1 MSPQIRAFI
10 WDVDGT
16 LAETE
21 EAHRLSFNEAF
32 AAAGL
37 GWDWDRAAYRRLLL
51 TTGGKERIRAH
62 ANAVGLALADEQI
75 RALHADKTRRYTR
88 MVAEGRVALRPGVT
102 EMIAKGRAAGIA
114 QAIATT
120 TSRPN
125 IDALV
130 EAAFAQPAD
139 RVFDVIAAGDEVIT
153 KKPAPD
159 VYLLALSRL
168 ELAAADCIAFEDS
181 RPGAASARAA
191 GLRIVLTPSAYTEGD
206 DFGAVDW
213 MIAGLD
219 APLPLDLARQLG
231 CSV

>member
-1 MSPQIRAFI
+1 MSPRIRAFI

-21 EAHRLSFNEAF
+21 EAHRLSFNAAF

-37 GWDWDRAAYRRLLL
+37 DWDWDRQDYRRLLL

-62 ANAVGLALADEQI
+62 AESIGHQIADAEI
-75 RALHADKTRRYTR
+75 RALHADKTLHYTR
-88 MVAEGRVALRPGVT
+88 MVAEGAVALRAGIAQA
-102 EMIAKGRAAGIA
+102 IAKGRAAGIA

-125 IDALV
+125 VDALV
-130 EAAFAQPAD
+130 EAAFGRPAD
-139 RVFDVIAAGDEVIT
+139 QVFDVIAAGDEVAA

-168 ELAAADCIAFEDS
+168 GLSAADCIAFEDS

-206 DFGAVDW
+206 DFGPVDW
-213 MIAGLD
+213 LVPALD
-219 APLPLDLARQLG
+219 APLPQELAQLTG
-231 CSV
+231 G